1 MDVLD
6 HYLSTTALPAPRA
19 DDLPISSI
27 TEKLIGSSG
36 WAEAARRAVAAHAAH
51 DGSIILE
58 GEPGTGRE
66 FIARLIHECSPRRKG
81 PFVAISFDSV
91 SEESAEAVLFGV
103 TRPQSEQHFTPRSL
117 LEAAHAGT
125 LYINGLMEM
134 GAGLKAK
141 IAHFIR
147 RREFRLP
154 GEEFFETR
162 SPESSNVRILLGAM
176 PGDEKDTS
184 DFPISDTLSIPP
196 LRKRREDI
204 EPMIRHFVRRT
215 CDHLGK
221 ESREIAPDAIAILRD
236 YDWPG
241 NIIEIKSVTSDMIT
255 KSGPPML
262 HSSLIPSHIAES
274 SGFAPRSL
282 PPSGINMGDEL
293 ERIEKTLIIEAL
305 KMAHGVQ
312 YKAAQLLG
320 LKPTTLNMKISR
332 FGIDP
337 KVNP

>member
-6 HYLSTTALPAPRA
+6 QYLSTTPLPTPRA
-19 DDLPISSI
+19 DDLPASLI
-27 TEKLIGSSG
+27 TEKLVGISG
-36 WAEAARRAVAAHAAH
+36 WAEAARRTVAAHAAH
-51 DGSIILE
+51 DGSIIIE
-58 GEPGTGRE
+58 GEPGTGKE
-66 FIARLIHECSPRRKG
+66 FLARLIHECSPRRRG

-103 TRPQSEQHFTPRSL
+103 ARPQSEHHFTPRSL
-117 LEAAHAGT
+117 LESAHGGT

-134 GAGLKAK
+134 GADLKAK
-141 IAHFIR
+141 IANFIR
-147 RREFRLP
+147 RREYRLP
-154 GEEFFETR
+154 GEDFFETR
-162 SPESSNVRILLGAM
+162 TAENSNVRILLGAL
-176 PGDEKDTS
+176 PENEKDTN

-196 LRKRREDI
+196 LRRRREDI
-204 EPMIRHFVRRT
+204 EPMVRHFIRRT
-215 CDHLGK
+215 CDQFN
-221 ESREIAPDAIAILRD
+221 RELREVAPDAMAVLRD

-241 NIIEIKSVTSDMIT
+241 NIIEIKSVVNDMIA
-255 KSGPPML
+255 KSGPPLL
-262 HSSLIPSHIAES
+262 HASLIPGHIVEA

-282 PPSGINMGDEL
+282 PSSGINLGDEL
-293 ERIEKTLIIEAL
+293 ERIEKTLIVEAL

-337 KVNP
+337 KVGA